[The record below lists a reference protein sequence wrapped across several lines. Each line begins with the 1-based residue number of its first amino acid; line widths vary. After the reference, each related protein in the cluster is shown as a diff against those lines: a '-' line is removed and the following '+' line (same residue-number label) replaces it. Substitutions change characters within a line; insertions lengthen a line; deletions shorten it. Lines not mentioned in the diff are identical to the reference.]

1 MKKLFVLFSSILI
14 LTSSFAY
21 RPPSVDE
28 QLLRS
33 FAINFPNAQKVIW
46 QELQE
51 AYIVSFIEDGIRIRI
66 TYLRN
71 GNVTH
76 LIRYYQE
83 ENLPLDIRFTIKQKF
98 PKKTIFGVIEENLIS
113 NIQNLSKI
121 IYHVTLEDESS
132 WTKIKV
138 EKHKRPKVVDKFN
151 KQI

>member
-14 LTSSFAY
+14 LTSSFTY

-33 FAINFPNAQKVIW
+33 FAINFPNAKKVIW

-71 GNVTH
+71 GDVTH

-98 PKKTIFGVIEENLIS
+98 PSKTI
-113 NIQNLSKI
+113 
-121 IYHVTLEDESS
+121 Y
-132 WTKIKV
+132 
-138 EKHKRPKVVDKFN
+138 
-151 KQI
+151 